1 MRNRARA
8 RRPRPRYTRVL
19 ARTSRVFHY
28 VHFADT
34 ETHPQ
39 NFFVLRN
46 AYSNGIATVQ
56 ERDYLA
62 RFHAHKTFLHS
73 VPVPCLEHVGWVEP
87 SFLSQGNSSNDPRD
101 INGCL
106 VVSFACLGERFVWKL
121 KFWWGQRL
129 LCVEVESVY
138 SLEM

>member
-1 MRNRARA
+1 MHACFITYISRT
-8 RRPRPRYTRVL
+8 RRHT
-19 ARTSRVFHY
+19 
-28 VHFADT
+28 
-34 ETHPQ
+34 PQ
-39 NFFVLRN
+39 KFFVLRN

-62 RFHAHKTFLHS
+62 RFHAHKAFLRS

-106 VVSFACLGERFVWKL
+106 VVF
-121 KFWWGQRL
+121 RL
-129 LCVEVESVY
+129 SWRAFCVEAEVLLGTEAALHGS
-138 SLEM
+138 